1 MAERPNGKITDGCTT
16 GKEFKVYKGWCKDN
30 NHGFSKTAK
39 EFRDILAEN
48 YDCPYADLII
58 RRGKGD
64 TFYRTLTLTDE
75 VKEHY
80 AKAYDYDGAE
90 LLSA

>member
-16 GKEFKVYKGWCKDN
+16 GKVFKVYKGWCKDN

-48 YDCPYADLII
+48 YDCPYA
-58 RRGKGD
+58 G
-64 TFYRTLTLTDE
+64 
-75 VKEHY
+75 
-80 AKAYDYDGAE
+80 AKVIHFIAHLHLQMRLRNITQRLMTMMEQSYFPHKW
-90 LLSA
+90 